1 MKAHTSMNNET
12 LPSPTNL
19 PADKVPADKALH
31 ILDDDLDFGD
41 EKLGTRQE
49 DAKNL
54 IVCSGGCE

>member
-12 LPSPTNL
+12 LPPSTNL
-19 PADKVPADKALH
+19 PADEALH
-31 ILDDDLDFGD
+31 ILDDDLDFDD

-49 DAKNL
+49 DATNF